1 MAPSKKVLFRVVG
14 ALVALCAV
22 VLLTGTW
29 WISSLYQS
37 EQTDT
42 ARASA
47 AFAEVRARFPGLEPA
62 FEIREARLVVM
73 REPAGAP
80 SPTPPAAA
88 HMLVWQPRER
98 TLSRVTL
105 PLWMSTVA
113 TEPLPLE
120 ALAGVADQ
128 GIGALMNAK
137 RRGHELNIRL
147 NDLERYGRTLLLD
160 GVTPDGKRI
169 MMWNE

>member
-1 MAPSKKVLFRVVG
+1 MAPSKRVLFKVVG

-37 EQTDT
+37 EQTDM

-62 FEIREARLVVM
+62 FQIQETRLVVM
-73 REPAGAP
+73 REPAAAP
-80 SPTPPAAA
+80 APPAAA

-105 PLWMSTVA
+105 PLWMSKVA

-128 GIGALMNAK
+128 GVGAIMNAK

-147 NDLERYGRTLLLD
+147 NELQRYGRTLLLD
-160 GVTPDGKRI
+160 GVTADGKHI